1 MVALF
6 VNVLTPQKTQALY
19 DCMNVLKRPT
29 KCHSHRSHLSLASKT
44 RISAEKNLITAEIKN
59 ILHESHVI
67 LCFTRS
73 DSCLPD
79 HTRRT
84 CTDRQSTFY
93 YCKKN

>member
-19 DCMNVLKRPT
+19 DCMNVIKRPT

-84 CTDRQSTFY
+84 YTDPGSSKHFLLM
-93 YCKKN
+93 